1 MGGVGGGGGH
11 SNPFVPASENVSF
24 ANGFSHNQKLS
35 KDNPYAVKGVC
46 GCVYVSDG
54 WVSVRVRVRVRVC
67 VLCVCVCVC
76 VCVRSVC
83 ALCSRHKCMCACV
96 RVLCL
101 CALVCA

>member
-1 MGGVGGGGGH
+1 VGGVGGGGGH

-46 GCVYVSDG
+46 GCVVWVCCMWVVGG
-54 WVSVRVRVRVRVC
+54 WVRVC
-67 VLCVCVCVC
+67 VCVCVCGVCVCGVC

-83 ALCSRHKCMCACV
+83 VCVLCSRH
-96 RVLCL
+96 
-101 CALVCA
+101 